1 MVNDNTAKTIFSLA
15 RYNNGKFKS
24 DKQADF
30 ILRALEAIKQAEV
43 ERIKSTGTGE
53 EELQRLG
60 THFASY
66 ASNYGAV
73 VDYYAKWDNEGI
85 TQITS
90 VAAKSHKKKVIFN
103 KKEEATYQK
112 QKADSNSQW
121 RDTYTKYI
129 EAVKPFIQQLEA
141 KIKQLEQQKQA
152 LLDKG
157 MDKEAARVDRMIKDE
172 QNEMRNSLRD
182 IAEWEAQLEKLK

>member
-1 MVNDNTAKTIFSLA
+1 MVNDNISKSIFSLA

-30 ILRALEAIKQAEV
+30 IVRALEAIKQAE
-43 ERIKSTGTGE
+43 EGRIKSTGTGE

-73 VDYYAKWDNEGI
+73 VDYYAKWNNEGI
-85 TQITS
+85 TKITKKA
-90 VAAKSHKKKVIFN
+90 VKSGKESVIFQR
-103 KKEEATYQK
+103 KDDAVYQK
-112 QKADSNSQW
+112 QKADSNSEW
-121 RDTYTKYI
+121 RETYKKHI
-129 EAVKPFIQQLEA
+129 EATKPYVQQLEA
-141 KIKQLEQQKQA
+141 KIKQLEQEKQA

-182 IAEWEAQLEKLK
+182 LADWQAQLEKLK